1 MENTS
6 KNYKNILKG
15 TAIFGGVQV
24 FNILI
29 NLIKGKL
36 IALFL
41 GTEGMGI
48 SSLLTTS
55 TNTIQQFTCLGLNL
69 SSVKE
74 LSNAREKKDY
84 LQIQK
89 TIITVRRLL
98 YLTASIGSI
107 ISILLCKQLSLW
119 TFGSEEYKWHF
130 IFLSIMIFFTTL
142 SNGELSI
149 LQGLQAIK
157 KLAFASIIG
166 SCTGLF
172 IGVPL
177 YYFWG
182 YEGIVPAMIALSLTT
197 FSFYR
202 YHTYKLGYTTIHLRW
217 KEFQSTANK
226 MISLGIILMI
236 ASLLGTFSNYLLNSF
251 IGKVGSLHDVGLF
264 QAANSIT
271 NQYIG
276 LVFSAMAMDYFPRLS
291 AIFNNNKA
299 IKELANQQ
307 IEIIILVIVPLV
319 SLLILAAPILI
330 KILLTNEFSS
340 LVNVIRW
347 MGLGIVLKAIAFP
360 MGYISFAKGDKK
372 IFFWLEG
379 IWANSFMLCMN
390 MTFYYWKGIY
400 GLGISYTIIYLITCL
415 IYAILFRKLYQFKF
429 NKKTL
434 ILLIKAICLLILI
447 FCMSLLEKNIFTYAS
462 IIITTIIILIYS
474 IYELDKRINLV
485 EKIKYKFKH

>member
-1 MENTS
+1 MKDTS
-6 KNYKNILKG
+6 KNYKSILKG
-15 TAIFGGVQV
+15 TAIFGGVQI

-36 IALFL
+36 IALLL

-74 LSNAREKKDY
+74 LSNARENKNQT
-84 LQIQK
+84 QIQK
-89 TIITVRRLL
+89 TIFIIRRLL
-98 YLTASIGSI
+98 YLTGAVGSI
-107 ISILLCKQLSLW
+107 VSILLCKQLSLW

-130 IFLSIMIFFTTL
+130 VFLSIMIFFTTL

-149 LQGLQAIK
+149 LQGLQAVK
-157 KLAFASIIG
+157 KLAFASTIG

-177 YYFWG
+177 YYFWS
-182 YEGIVPAMIALSLTT
+182 YDGIVPAMIALSLTT
-197 FSFYR
+197 FIFYR
-202 YHTYKLGYTTIHLRW
+202 YHTYKLVHTTIRLQW
-217 KEFQSTANK
+217 KEIEPTAKK

-236 ASLLGTFSNYLLNSF
+236 ASLLGTLSNYLLNSF
-251 IGKVGSLHDVGLF
+251 IGVIGSLHDVGLF

-291 AIFNNNKA
+291 AICDDNKA

-307 IEIIILVIVPLV
+307 IEIVILIIAPLA
-319 SLLILAAPILI
+319 SLLILTAPILI
-330 KILLTNEFSS
+330 KILLTDEFSS
-340 LVNVIRW
+340 ITDAIRW
-347 MGLGIVLKAIAFP
+347 MGLGIVLKAIIFP

-372 IFFWLEG
+372 TFFWLEG
-379 IWANSFMLCMN
+379 VWSNIFMLCLN
-390 MTFYYWKGIY
+390 MFFYQWKGIY
-400 GLGISYTIIYLITCL
+400 GLGVSFTIIYFIGGL
-415 IYAILFRKLYQFKF
+415 IYIFLLKNLYQFSIC
-429 NKKTL
+429 KKTM
-434 ILLIKAICLLILI
+434 ILLIKIMSLLILQLYL
-447 FCMSLLEKNIFTYAS
+447 SLSEENRYFYIYTISL
-462 IIITTIIILIYS
+462 TTFILIYS
-474 IYELDKRINLV
+474 LYELNLRINFLHKLTK
-485 EKIKYKFKH
+485 KIKQ